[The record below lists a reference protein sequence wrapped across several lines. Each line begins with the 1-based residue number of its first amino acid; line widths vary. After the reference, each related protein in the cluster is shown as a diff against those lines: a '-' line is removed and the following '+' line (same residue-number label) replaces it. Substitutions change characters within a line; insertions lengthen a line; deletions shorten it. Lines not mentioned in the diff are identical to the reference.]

1 MNRGARRLPVFG
13 DVADRRAFLALLGD
27 VVERVPARVHA
38 YALMPNHF
46 HLLVESDVAALADLM
61 RRVTGRYAQRFNVKY
76 GYDGPLF
83 RGRYRSE
90 PIDDERYLATVLR
103 YIHRN
108 PLGDGPI
115 RTDTFRWTSHP
126 AYLGRDEAPEWL
138 TVTPLLSR
146 FRNRFE
152 YDAFIA
158 GADRD
163 GSRLRVRRA
172 RPPRP
177 LDLEDVEA
185 ALGIGSSREL
195 DVVRR
200 GGRGVRNDAR
210 LAAVLLARDH
220 TSANLERI
228 AERYGYR
235 DVSVARAAISRGRRR
250 AGRDLRFA
258 ELLDHARLRLGL
270 LPHDTPT
277 VGEDTGA

>member
-1 MNRGARRLPVFG
+1 MFG
-13 DVADRRAFLALLGD
+13 DVEDRRDFLTLLG
-27 VVERVPARVHA
+27 EATARVPARIHA

-46 HLLVESDVAALADLM
+46 HLLVESEVDALADLM

-90 PIDDERYLATVLR
+90 SIDDERYLATVLR

-108 PLGDGPI
+108 PLGEGPI
-115 RTDTFRWTSHP
+115 RSDTFRWTSHP
-126 AYLGRDEAPEWL
+126 AYLGRGEPPEWL
-138 TVTPLLSR
+138 TVNPLLSR
-146 FRNRFE
+146 FRSRLE
-152 YDAFIA
+152 YDAFITDR
-158 GADRD
+158 DRD
-163 GSRLRVRRA
+163 GSRRPLHRTRR
-172 RPPRP
+172 PRP
-177 LDLEDVEA
+177 LAPENIEM

-210 LAAVLLARDH
+210 LAALLLARDH
-220 TSANLERI
+220 TSAGLERL

-235 DVSVARAAISRGRRR
+235 SVSGARAAISRGRRR
-250 AGRDLRFA
+250 AGRDPQFA

-270 LPHDTPT
+270 SLPNDTPT
-277 VGEDTGA
+277 AGEDTGA